1 MELWLESSAA
11 EGAAL
16 ECQHWEDKT
25 LLTRPEMLN
34 HVHHTALDRLRKQVR
49 ACADAC
55 MCAKH
60 HAYEYRGVSIS
71 AGHAGV
77 IECR

>member
-11 EGAAL
+11 EAAAL

-34 HVHHTALDRLRKQVR
+34 LVHHTALDRLRKQVR
-49 ACADAC
+49 EYAQAFL
-55 MCAKH
+55 
-60 HAYEYRGVSIS
+60 HAEHPNIR
-71 AGHAGV
+71 
-77 IECR
+77 